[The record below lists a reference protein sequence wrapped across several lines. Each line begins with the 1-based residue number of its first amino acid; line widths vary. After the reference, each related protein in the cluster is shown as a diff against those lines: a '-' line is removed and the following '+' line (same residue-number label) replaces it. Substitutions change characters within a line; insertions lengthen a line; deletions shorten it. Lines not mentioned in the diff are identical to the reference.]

1 MNYTTFN
8 YTALAYSIY
17 LPLVIVLTIWVAH
30 KLLSNAKVFYVDI
43 FRGQTEQAQSLNKLL
58 QVGFYLIALGFG
70 FLRLEIAPEY
80 RGNGMETSGI
90 HYIGTVQ
97 EVIEALS
104 IKVGGFVVILGI
116 MLFLNLL
123 LILTQRS
130 KAKAAQAMNQRKGIV
145 MDENV
150 YPAV

>member
-17 LPLVIVLTIWVAH
+17 LPLVIALTIWVAN
-30 KLLSNAKVFYVDI
+30 KLLSNAKVFYMDI
-43 FRGQTEQAQSLNKLL
+43 FHGQTEQAQSLNKLL

-70 FLRLEIAPEY
+70 FLRLQIAPEY
-80 RGNGMETSGI
+80 RGDGSGTL
-90 HYIGTVQ
+90 HYIGTAQ
-97 EVIEALS
+97 EIIEALS
-104 IKVGGFVVILGI
+104 VKVGGFVVILGI

-130 KAKAAQAMNQRKGIV
+130 KAKATQAISQNKGTV
-145 MDENV
+145 SPESTN
-150 YPAV
+150 PAGK